1 MDRRNFLTGAAA
13 VVGGTVAFTPL
24 RAPAANADAASSR
37 LALPVPPQPTAFGAT
52 GRDFPKVCGNLG
64 NQNHSTLGRI
74 DRGNVRRLGG
84 AWHVNLEG
92 GSTSGRSQQSTIVA
106 QDGVLYVQSG
116 QQNVFAVDG
125 RTGEVKWKTNVG
137 SQQTNMRGVGLG
149 QGLVFTTSGSNI
161 VYALDQKTGAVVWQR
176 ELLVAGEGDPNC
188 DPQEGQCGGNRGG
201 LAGAIV
207 YFDGLIYVGTEGS
220 TAGARG
226 RAYALDART
235 GEIAWTFW
243 GPPGPGEFGNDTWEG
258 DTWKTGGAVCWIH
271 PAIDPELGLV
281 YWTFGNPYPRTNG
294 STRGGTNLFANCL
307 VAIDAKTG
315 KRRWHFQSVHHDIW
329 DFDNVMAPVLID
341 LKIGHRTR
349 KVVVYGSKV
358 GMFYIL
364 DRETGKGVHGITE
377 RPVPQEPRQK
387 TWPTQPFPGGEPFVH
402 QAPSF
407 HDTTRPV
414 PYYPTGE
421 IFTPF
426 WDDATILFPG
436 AGGGADWSYMSF
448 SPHTG
453 FVYVGYGLINS
464 SYSNTNG
471 GRVNTA
477 RPLGE
482 YFSGGI
488 VAVDPRTNK
497 PVWRKEGEWSLAH
510 GNGILTTAGRV
521 MFQGGP
527 DGVLHAMD
535 DTTGRD
541 LWSWQCGAG
550 VHTSP
555 VSYEIDG
562 EQYIAVF
569 AGGSGLPYPDIPKG
583 DHLWAFKLNGKVGPA
598 PAPTPPSKRN
608 QIRTAPVAG
617 ADANNTVTLG
627 RIWDSAAGAPGGA
640 ENTVAQN
647 AMSPQ
652 HMTVPV
658 GTEVTFVNPAGNEH
672 SHGAASFFE
681 HVFNSGRLKP
691 GESYKHTFA
700 ERGEYFY
707 NDPVFPQ
714 STGKIVVQ

>member
-1 MDRRNFLTGAAA
+1 MERRNFLTGAAA
-13 VVGGTVAFTPL
+13 AVGGTMAFAPL
-24 RAPAANADAASSR
+24 RAPEAQAQTAGSR
-37 LALPVPPQPTAFGAT
+37 LALPVPRQLAAFGPT
-52 GRDFPKVCGNLG
+52 GRDFPKVCGNLA
-64 NQNHSTLGRI
+64 NQNHSTLRGI

-106 QDGVLYVQSG
+106 QDGVLYVQTA

-125 RTGEVKWKTNVG
+125 RTGEVKWRTGVG
-137 SQQTNMRGVGLG
+137 ARQTNMRGVGLG
-149 QGLVFTTSGSNI
+149 EGLVFTTSGENV
-161 VYALDQKTGAVVWQR
+161 VYALDQRTGAVVWQR
-176 ELLVAGEGDPNC
+176 ELLIAGEGDPSC

-207 YFDGLIYVGTEGS
+207 YWDGLIYVGTEGS

-226 RAYALDART
+226 RGYALNART
-235 GEIAWTFW
+235 GEVAWTFW
-243 GPPGPGEFGNDTWEG
+243 GTPGPGEYGNDTWEG
-258 DTWKTGGAVCWIH
+258 ETWKTGGAVCWIH
-271 PAIDPELGLV
+271 PAVDPELGLV

-294 STRGGTNLFANCL
+294 STRGGANLFSNCL

-329 DFDNVMAPVLID
+329 DYDNVMAPVLID
-341 LKIGHRTR
+341 LQIGHRKR

-358 GMFYIL
+358 GMYYIL
-364 DRETGKGVHGITE
+364 DRATGRPVHGITE

-436 AGGGADWSYMSF
+436 AGGGADWSYLSF

-482 YFSGGI
+482 YFSGGLA
-488 VAVDPRTNK
+488 AVDPRTNK

-521 MFQGGP
+521 MFQGSRTGCSSP
-527 DGVLHAMD
+527 W
-535 DTTGRD
+535 TTPTAATCGR
-541 LWSWQCGAG
+541 G
-550 VHTSP
+550 
-555 VSYEIDG
+555 
-562 EQYIAVF
+562 
-569 AGGSGLPYPDIPKG
+569 
-583 DHLWAFKLNGKVGPA
+583 
-598 PAPTPPSKRN
+598 
-608 QIRTAPVAG
+608 
-617 ADANNTVTLG
+617 
-627 RIWDSAAGAPGGA
+627 SAARASTPARSATRSTASSTSRSSPRQRAALPRHPQGRPPLGVQARRQGRPRARAHAALQAEPDPRGGGRGQRRERHRHARPDLGPRGRAPGGE

-652 HMTVPV
+652 HLTVPV

-691 GESYKHTFA
+691 GESYKHRFTG
-700 ERGEYFY
+700 RGEYFY